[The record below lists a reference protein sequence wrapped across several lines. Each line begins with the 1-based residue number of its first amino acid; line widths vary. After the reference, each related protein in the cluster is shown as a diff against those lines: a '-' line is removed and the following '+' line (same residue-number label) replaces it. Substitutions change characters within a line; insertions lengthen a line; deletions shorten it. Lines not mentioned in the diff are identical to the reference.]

1 MHFKIKGIKFYTFVG
16 FCPGHVTTAMIQ
28 IVPLNAGGLKKIGNL
43 PDIQMYIAKHN
54 LVQKVHTFLK
64 QQLYCS

>member
-1 MHFKIKGIKFYTFVG
+1 MKVIA
-16 FCPGHVTTAMIQ
+16 FCPGHVTVAMIQ

-64 QQLYCS
+64 QQLFCS

>member
-28 IVPLNAGGLKKIGNL
+28 IVPLNAGE
-43 PDIQMYIAKHN
+43 QS
-54 LVQKVHTFLK
+54 T
-64 QQLYCS
+64 